1 MFIKSIQDKV
11 TIDEAY
17 LHKIYTVVLASK
29 EQRHPPQFISREM
42 EFHHQLLINCFKF
55 RNDDT
60 ENVTLEQRTTI
71 KELTFYRAI
80 AKTLIKYVRN
90 RG

>member
-17 LHKIYTVVLASK
+17 LHKIYTCLQGAKTSSAVYL
-29 EQRHPPQFISREM
+29 RGM
-42 EFHHQLLINCFKF
+42 DFHHQLLINCFKF

-60 ENVTLEQRTTI
+60 ENVTLEQRSTS

-80 AKTLIKYVRN
+80 AKTLIK
-90 RG
+90 

>member
-1 MFIKSIQDKV
+1 MRHICIKYI
-11 TIDEAY
+11 
-17 LHKIYTVVLASK
+17 LASK
-29 EQRHPPQFISREM
+29 EQRHPPQFISKGM

-60 ENVTLEQRTTI
+60 ENVTLEQRTTS